1 MTSIL
6 YYVCYKGEFGFMDFE
21 HVLMLICG
29 LPLFLFGMNVMGD
42 SLEKFSGGALERVL
56 EKMTNNTFKGFLL
69 GLGVTAIIQSS
80 SATTVMVVG
89 FVNSGI
95 MKLRQAIGIIM
106 GANIGTTI
114 TAWILSLSGI
124 KSDGNLFLELVKPA
138 SLSAF
143 LALIGIVLTMFS
155 NKTSKKNLGS
165 IFLGFA
171 VLMTGMSMMSDAVS
185 GLKEVP
191 EFTNILTLFDN
202 PIFGIFAGAV
212 LTGII
217 QSSSASVGILQA
229 LSATGAITY
238 SMAVPIVMGQ
248 NIGTCVTALVSCIG
262 AKKNAKR
269 TAFVHLYFNIIGTVV
284 ISTLFYVSNMFLHYA
299 FLDDIVNPASI
310 AVIHTA
316 FNLSTTAV
324 LLPCAGLLEKLACL
338 TIRDKDET
346 SEIPFLD
353 ERFLN
358 TPAIA
363 TERAVDLSVK
373 MARLSEG
380 TLLGSLELVGNFD
393 DKTVQTIIENE
404 DLIDA
409 YEDVI
414 STYLVKL
421 SAKELSES
429 DSKKIH
435 LMLHAV
441 GDFERISDHAINI
454 LETAKEINDKKIV
467 FSKEAQVGL
476 AVMQSALQE
485 ILTNTTLA
493 FVNNDI
499 QLATKIEPLEQVIDR
514 LRDKLKESHVR
525 RLTNG
530 ECTIELGFVFSD
542 LITSFE
548 RISDHCSNIAIGII
562 EINKNTYGVHE
573 YLHELKNS
581 DDIQF
586 NEDYQ
591 AYKKKYALPSIAK

>member
-1 MTSIL
+1 
-6 YYVCYKGEFGFMDFE
+6 MDFE

-69 GLGVTAIIQSS
+69 GIGVTAIIQSS

-106 GANIGTTI
+106 GANVGTTV
-114 TAWILSLSGI
+114 TAWILSLTGI
-124 KSDGNLFLELVKPA
+124 ESNGNIFLELVKPA
-138 SLSAF
+138 ALSAL
-143 LALIGIVLTMFS
+143 LALIGIALTMFS
-155 NKTSKKNLGS
+155 NKASKKNLGA

-171 VLMTGMSMMSDAVS
+171 VLMTGMSMMSDAVA
-185 GLKEVP
+185 GLKDVP

-202 PIFGIFAGAV
+202 PVFGIIAGAL
-212 LTGII
+212 LTAVI

-248 NIGTCVTALVSCIG
+248 NIGTCVTALISCIG

-269 TAFVHLYFNIIGTVV
+269 AALVHLYFNIIGTLA
-284 ISTLFYVSNMFLHYA
+284 ISLLFYGSNLFLHYG
-299 FLDDIVNPASI
+299 FLADIVNPASI
-310 AVIHTA
+310 AVIHTI
-316 FNLSTTAV
+316 FNLTTTAL
-324 LLPCAGLLEKLACL
+324 LLPFAKQLEKLACL
-338 TIRDKDET
+338 TIRDKDES
-346 SEIPFLD
+346 SELPFLD

-363 TERAVDLSVK
+363 TERAVDLSEK

-380 TLLGSLELVGNFD
+380 TLLGSLELVDNFD

-421 SAKELSES
+421 SSKELSET

-454 LETAKEINDKKIV
+454 LEVAKEIKEKKII
-467 FSKEAQVGL
+467 FSEEAQAGID
-476 AVMQSALQE
+476 VMQAALIE

-493 FVNNDI
+493 FVNNDVA
-499 QLATKIEPLEQVIDR
+499 LATKIEPLEQVIDKI
-514 LRDKLKESHVR
+514 RDKLKEAHVR

-542 LITSFE
+542 LITNFE

-581 DDIQF
+581 DDVQF

-591 AYKKKYALPSIAK
+591 EYKKKYALPSIAK

>member
-1 MTSIL
+1 MDIL
-6 YYVCYKGEFGFMDFE
+6 S
-21 HVLMLICG
+21 VLSLFCG
-29 LPLFLFGMNVMGD
+29 LALFLYGMNTMGD
-42 SLEKFSGGALERVL
+42 GLESFSGGKLEKIL
-56 EKMTNNTFKGFLL
+56 EKMTNNTFKGFIL
-69 GLGVTAIIQSS
+69 GAAVTAVIQSS

-106 GANIGTTI
+106 GANVGTTI

-124 KSDGNLFLELVKPA
+124 EGDSLVMQLLKPA
-138 SLSAF
+138 NFSAVFAIVGIAMLMF
-143 LALIGIVLTMFS
+143 LKS
-155 NKTSKKNLGS
+155 EKTKNLGT
-165 IFLGFA
+165 IFVGFA
-171 VLMTGMSMMSDAVS
+171 VLMVGMSMMSDAVKP
-185 GLKEVP
+185 LADDP
-191 EFTNILTLFDN
+191 TFTSILTAFNN
-202 PIFGIFAGAV
+202 PILGILAGAL
-212 LTGII
+212 LTAVI

-229 LSATGAITY
+229 LSATGSITY
-238 SMAVPIVMGQ
+238 SMAIPIVMGQ
-248 NIGTCVTALVSCIG
+248 NIGTCVTAMLSCIG

-269 TAFVHLYFNIIGTVV
+269 AAFVHLYFNIIGTIVV
-284 ISTLFYVSNMFLHYA
+284 CVLFYVSNIFINYTFLNDA
-299 FLDDIVNPASI
+299 VNPANI
-310 AVIHTA
+310 AIIHTA
-316 FNLSTTAV
+316 FNLIVTAI
-324 LLPCAGLLEKLACL
+324 LLPFSRLLEKLACL
-338 TIRDKDET
+338 TVRDKDED

-363 TERAVDLSVK
+363 TERAFELSER

-380 TLLGSLELVGNFD
+380 TLLGSLELVGNFEE
-393 DKTVQTIIENE
+393 KTVNTIIENE
-404 DLIDA
+404 DMIDA

-421 SAKELSES
+421 SRKQLSDV
-429 DSKKIH
+429 DSKRIQ
-435 LMLHAV
+435 LMLHTV
-441 GDFERISDHAINI
+441 GDFERISDHAVNI
-454 LETAKEINDKKIV
+454 LEVAKEIKEKRII
-467 FSKEAQVGL
+467 FSKEAQAGID
-476 AVMQSALQE
+476 VMESALKE
-485 ILTNTTLA
+485 ILNNTTLA
-493 FVNNDI
+493 FINNDVE
-499 QLATKIEPLEQVIDR
+499 LAMKIEPLEQVIDKI
-514 LRDKLKESHVR
+514 RDKLKEAHVR

-542 LITSFE
+542 LITNFE